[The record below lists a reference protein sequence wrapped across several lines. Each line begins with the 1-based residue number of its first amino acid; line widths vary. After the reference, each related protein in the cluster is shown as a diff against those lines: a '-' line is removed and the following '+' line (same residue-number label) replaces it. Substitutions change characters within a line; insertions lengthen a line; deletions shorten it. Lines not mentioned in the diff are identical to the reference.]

1 MQVKKCGV
9 KILIKHKYI
18 YFVKNI
24 QNYFQ
29 NSRVPFY
36 ESPIT
41 DASKA
46 CFNVVTKLAAS
57 KAAYPL
63 PGGISAANQSAAEGS
78 ATKIAQPVTS
88 GSLVNASAKDA
99 VN

>member
-1 MQVKKCGV
+1 VF
-9 KILIKHKYI
+9 H
-18 YFVKNI
+18 
-24 QNYFQ
+24 
-29 NSRVPFY
+29 Y

-57 KAAYPL
+57 NAAYPL